1 MPLGYRRMSP
11 TLSGRRTHHKDGA
24 KSVAY
29 GVIVVVVDVVDVV
42 EVLVDEVVVDGFTV
56 DEVEVLE
63 ELDVL
68 VELVDDV
75 DPRLVPSSV
84 G

>member
-1 MPLGYRRMSP
+1 
-11 TLSGRRTHHKDGA
+11 
-24 KSVAY
+24 
-29 GVIVVVVDVVDVV
+29 VIVVVVVDVVELVVGLGV

-56 DEVEVLE
+56 DEVDVLE
-63 ELDVL
+63 ELEVL

>member
-1 MPLGYRRMSP
+1 MSP

>member
-1 MPLGYRRMSP
+1 M
-11 TLSGRRTHHKDGA
+11 
-24 KSVAY
+24 
-29 GVIVVVVDVVDVV
+29 VVVDVVELVVGLGV

>member
-1 MPLGYRRMSP
+1 M
-11 TLSGRRTHHKDGA
+11 
-24 KSVAY
+24 
-29 GVIVVVVDVVDVV
+29 VVVDVV
-42 EVLVDEVVVDGFTV
+42 VLVVGLGGLI
-56 DEVEVLE
+56 VEVLE
-63 ELDVL
+63 DEVVLDGLTVDDVEELDELEVL

>member
-1 MPLGYRRMSP
+1 M
-11 TLSGRRTHHKDGA
+11 
-24 KSVAY
+24 
-29 GVIVVVVDVVDVV
+29 VVVDVVELVVGLGVEVV
-42 EVLVDEVVVDGFTV
+42 EDEVVLDGLTV
-56 DEVEVLE
+56 DDVEEVEELE
-63 ELDVL
+63 VL

>member
-1 MPLGYRRMSP
+1 MPLGYRRIST

-56 DEVEVLE
+56 DEVDVLE
-63 ELDVL
+63 ELEVL

>member
-1 MPLGYRRMSP
+1 MYT
-11 TLSGRRTHHKDGA
+11 TLSGRDPHHKDGA
-24 KSVAY
+24 KSFAY
-29 GVIVVVVDVVDVV
+29 RVIGVVVDVVVELVV
-42 EVLVDEVVVDGFTV
+42 EVVVDGFTV